1 MYEQLNTNLLP
12 LFYHKRLT
20 REIFRKSYCM
30 LEFDYVVIGTGPGG
44 YVSAIRAAQLG
55 LKVAAI
61 EKEEPGGVCL
71 NWGCIPTKTLLH
83 SAHMLHELHSTK
95 AAKIEYPVQDLSGM
109 VSKSRKVAGRLNQ
122 GIRSLFKKYK
132 VSLYEGVASL
142 ESENSLSIKSDSGIE
157 KLKAKNICLATGAK
171 PRELPFLKFS
181 DKVWNSRAAM
191 MQKELPE
198 NLLVIGAG
206 AIGMEFADFYASLGA
221 KVTVIEMAD
230 HILPLE
236 EPFLGKQL
244 TSILEKKGIRILTK
258 ATLEDANEEKT
269 KISATIR
276 TSNGDILKEGFSHAL
291 LSVGVT
297 AITENLGMENTS
309 ATLENGL
316 IKVNSEYKIKG
327 TTSLYAIGDV
337 IGGKQLAHKAS
348 HEGVIV
354 AEQLAGKKKDA
365 IASHQIPSCIYTSP
379 QIASYGYSEAQL
391 NEQDIPFIKGEF
403 PFMASGKALAMN
415 GAEGSNKV
423 YLHKDT
429 GEILGAHLIGPE
441 VTELISNFA
450 LARQGELTA
459 DEILETVFPH
469 PTLAESVFESVA
481 AAYGQSCNS

>member
-1 MYEQLNTNLLP
+1 MQ
-12 LFYHKRLT
+12 
-20 REIFRKSYCM
+20 
-30 LEFDYVVIGTGPGG
+30 EFDYVVIGTGPGG

-95 AAKIEYPVQDLSGM
+95 TAKVEFPVQDLSGM

-132 VSLYEGVASL
+132 VTLFEGVASL
-142 ESENSLSIKSDSGIE
+142 ESENSISVKSESGE
-157 KLKAKNICLATGAK
+157 ERLKAKNICLATGAR

-181 DKVWNSRAAM
+181 DRVWNSRAAM

-198 NLLVIGAG
+198 SLLVIGAG

-221 KVTVIEMAD
+221 QVTVVEMAD

-244 TSILEKKGIRILTK
+244 TTILEKKGIRILTG
-258 ATLEDANEEKT
+258 ATLEKAKEEKG
-269 KISATIR
+269 KVMATIK
-276 TSNGDILKEGFSHAL
+276 TSKGETLDESFSHAL
-291 LSVGVT
+291 LSVGV
-297 AITENLGMENTS
+297 AAVTEKLGLENTS
-309 ATLENGL
+309 AKLENGL
-316 IKVNSEYKIKG
+316 IMVDESYKVEG
-327 TTSLYAIGDV
+327 TASLYAIGDV

-354 AEQLAGKKKDA
+354 AEGLAGKTKEA
-365 IASHQIPSCIYTSP
+365 ISSHQIPSCIYTSP
-379 QIASYGYSEAQL
+379 QIASYGFTEQQL
-391 NEQDIPFIKGEF
+391 NDQGIPFVKGEF

-415 GAEGSNKV
+415 GAEGGNKV